1 MFLSFLDHFLQLEIS
16 RMTVNKNNKK
26 QPHGMFLSQKHPHF
40 EEFVAATKD
49 GLIVYDASQIED
61 TDEGGVFR

>member
-1 MFLSFLDHFLQLEIS
+1 MFLS
-16 RMTVNKNNKK
+16 
-26 QPHGMFLSQKHPHF
+26 SQKHPRF

-61 TDEGGVFR
+61 TDEGGVQLKPVERGVLW